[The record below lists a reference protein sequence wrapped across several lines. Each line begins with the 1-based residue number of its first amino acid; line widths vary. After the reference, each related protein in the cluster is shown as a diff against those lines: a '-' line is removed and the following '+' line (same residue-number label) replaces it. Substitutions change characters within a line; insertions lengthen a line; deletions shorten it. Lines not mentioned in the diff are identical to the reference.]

1 MILPDLILPS
11 RVNQHWQ
18 YNGMD
23 SIENCRDKK
32 HFRSYPHKV
41 DYKYNTRGFR
51 DHKWPDSIEE
61 LQKSIWCIGDSFTV
75 GVGSSIEHTWS
86 NILQHRLEKRCI
98 NVSMDGASNDW
109 IARRA
114 EQIITTVQ
122 PEHLIVHWSF
132 WTRRELDDPT
142 LADEDRRISF
152 VPDELDLDINF
163 KKFKSSVEKINQYR
177 NTCKITHSLIS
188 PAFDTLEHDLIND
201 EWNKLK
207 GPSWPQVLPDSY
219 KDIPD
224 FVIEE
229 LKNFQA
235 HEYLKEYYSVKEQI
249 TPWLDNIGFVEK
261 CVQVDCARDGFHYG
275 PQTAQC
281 LVDKILLAMDLSV

>member
-1 MILPDLILPS
+1 MILPDFILPS

-18 YNGMD
+18 YSGMD
-23 SIENCRDKK
+23 SIKECRDKK
-32 HFRSYPHKV
+32 HFRSYPHKI

-51 DHKWPDSIEE
+51 DAEWPDSIEE

-75 GVGSSIEHTWS
+75 GVGSPIEHTWS
-86 NILQHRLEKRCI
+86 NILQHTLGKRCI

-122 PEHLIVHWSF
+122 PEHLIIHWSF
-132 WTRRELDDPT
+132 WTRRELNDPT
-142 LADEDRRISF
+142 LPDEERRIFSS
-152 VPDELDLDINF
+152 PYELDLDINF
-163 KKFKSSVEKINQYR
+163 EKFKNSVERIDQYN
-177 NTCKITHSLIS
+177 NTCKITHSLIL
-188 PAFDTLEHDLIND
+188 PVFDILDYSLIND

-207 GPSWPQVLPDSY
+207 GPDWPQDLPSCY
-219 KDIPD
+219 KDIPE

-235 HEYLKEYYSVKEQI
+235 HEYLEQYYFIKEQI
-249 TPWLDNIGFVEK
+249 NPWLNAQGFIEK
-261 CVQVDCARDGFHYG
+261 FDQVDYARDGFHYG
-275 PQTAQC
+275 TTTAQC
-281 LVDKILLAMDLSV
+281 LADKILIAIS